1 MIVSLS
7 SSSSLPLLCISYGS
21 MLPLKTS
28 VLNFAPSFCEQPS
41 PAEVERVAKRH
52 LLSYTELKQ
61 AYNRG
66 RKEKDKAE
74 VR

>member
-1 MIVSLS
+1 MQQTGRTHPAVLRKMRNYAIKQAISELS
-7 SSSSLPLLCISYGS
+7 D
-21 MLPLKTS
+21 
-28 VLNFAPSFCEQPS
+28 NPS
-41 PAEVERVAKRH
+41 PTEIEKTAKRH

-66 RKEKDKAE
+66 RKEKENVAE